1 MSVMALLR
9 LVKFNAVG
17 IMLRREECILLKKA
31 ESYAIRVVKMYQYLV
46 NVKHETTLSRQVLRS
61 GTSIGANVAESRRA
75 QSTADFVSKLSI
87 ALKEAEETGYW
98 LKTLCGGGYLSE
110 EEFSSMNADNEE
122 LIRIMVSSIKT
133 VKRKMGRL

>member
-1 MSVMALLR
+1 MAWLR
-9 LVKFNAVG
+9 LVMFNAVG

-133 VKRKMGRL
+133 VKRKMVRL

>member
-1 MSVMALLR
+1 MALLR

>member
-1 MSVMALLR
+1 
-9 LVKFNAVG
+9 
-17 IMLRREECILLKKA
+17 MLRREECILLKKA

>member
-1 MSVMALLR
+1 MSVMAWLR
-9 LVKFNAVG
+9 LVMFNAVG

-98 LKTLCGGGYLSE
+98 LKTLCGGGYLNE

-133 VKRKMGRL
+133 VKRKMVRL